1 MKYFSV
7 YFLFVLCMLNCLLT
21 ACDRE
26 EPRYVIGVSQCSDD
40 EWRTQMNKEIR
51 REALFIRELKSES
64 VRPEMTTG
72 SRLLI

>member
-26 EPRYVIGVSQCSDD
+26 EPRYVIGV
-40 EWRTQMNKEIR
+40 R
-51 REALFIRELKSES
+51 KSCETFVKKDS
-64 VRPEMTTG
+64 
-72 SRLLI
+72 LA